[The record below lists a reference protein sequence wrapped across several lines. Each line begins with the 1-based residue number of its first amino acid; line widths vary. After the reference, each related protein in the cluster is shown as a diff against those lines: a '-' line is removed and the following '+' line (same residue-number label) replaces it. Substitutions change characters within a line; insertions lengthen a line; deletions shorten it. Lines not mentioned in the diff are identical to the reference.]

1 MENQASNGRKA
12 MEEELNKGRDTAN
25 QLLEI
30 LVHKS
35 NSRHTD
41 AEVEG
46 LVLPFAEDLARKVL
60 ISFSNTLLLLST
72 QSDVSDGVVMPVI
85 VNDVSSS
92 LICPNLEDKDGVRK
106 GSINAKRR
114 RMSNKRN
121 APTWEKNSTHLIEDG
136 YIWRKYGQ
144 KMTINAK
151 YLRTYYRCTHKYD
164 QGCPATKQVQRI
176 QENPP
181 LYRTTYYGHHNC
193 KISLSPEIML
203 EPASSSDSSVFLSF
217 STTFPTKEKYQFSSS
232 VFSST
237 KQEPMEVIPDDC
249 GIQNQLPSSDYNL
262 LSDYELDFNCLRH
275 DTVQSMPSSTESFLF
290 DKVCG
295 SDMDFDV

>member
-1 MENQASNGRKA
+1 MQNTSGIYSSISSNKNSISLYIGFF
-12 MEEELNKGRDTAN
+12 LV
-25 QLLEI
+25 LLYILIQYNSI
-30 LVHKS
+30 LV
-35 NSRHTD
+35 
-41 AEVEG
+41 
-46 LVLPFAEDLARKVL
+46 
-60 ISFSNTLLLLST
+60 IY
-72 QSDVSDGVVMPVI
+72 M
-85 VNDVSSS
+85 
-92 LICPNLEDKDGVRK
+92 
-106 GSINAKRR
+106 
-114 RMSNKRN
+114 
-121 APTWEKNSTHLIEDG
+121 
-136 YIWRKYGQ
+136 Y
-144 KMTINAK
+144 
-151 YLRTYYRCTHKYD
+151 RTYYRCTHKYD

-232 VFSST
+232 VLSST

-249 GIQNQLPSSDYNL
+249 GIHNQLPSADYNL
-262 LSDYELDFNCLRH
+262 LSDYELDFNSLRH
-275 DTVQSMPSSTESFLF
+275 DTMQSMPSSTESFLF